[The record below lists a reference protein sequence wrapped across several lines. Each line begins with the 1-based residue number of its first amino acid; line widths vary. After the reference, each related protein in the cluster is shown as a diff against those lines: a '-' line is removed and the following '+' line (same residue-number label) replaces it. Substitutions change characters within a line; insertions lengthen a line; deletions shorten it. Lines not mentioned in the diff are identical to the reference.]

1 MAKST
6 KKFKTEVQDLLNL
19 VINALYSNKDIF
31 LRELVSNASD
41 AVDKLRF
48 EALSKKKL
56 LDNNYSA
63 KIKLTADKD
72 NKTLTI
78 SDNGIGMTKDELD
91 QNIGTIARSGTKVF
105 LENLKNSK
113 KKLTPELIGQFGVG
127 FYSAFMVSDSVTL
140 ITRKAGTKAN
150 EAVVWSSKGTGSY
163 TIEEAE
169 KETTG
174 TDIILNLK
182 EDALKYLEEWE
193 IRSLIKKYSD
203 YLEYPIAMDIT
214 REETPKDKEG
224 KEIEGAEKEIVVTEE
239 ILNSQKAI
247 WTRSKSEITN
257 EEYNSFY
264 QNISNDY
271 SEPLRHIHYNA
282 EGTLEFN
289 AILYLPSKAPYD
301 LFMNQPKGGIH
312 LYVKRIF
319 IMDEQ
324 NILLPEYLRF
334 VKGVVDSSDLPL
346 NVSREILQEDK
357 ILVKIQK
364 ALVKKVL
371 DTLQEIKEKDYDN
384 YAKFWVEFG
393 KVIKEGVHSD
403 FANKEKI
410 AEICLF
416 QSTQTQADKFT
427 ALEDYIKR
435 MPTEQSEIYY
445 ITGTDYQT
453 MASSPLLEGFRKKN
467 WEVLLLSDPI
477 DEWVVQSLSTYKEKP
492 LKSIAKDGV
501 KLDEEVE
508 KKQEKSKDEIK
519 VIEEL
524 LDENISKVVFSQ
536 RLTDSACCLV
546 ADENAMSANMEKI
559 FVSMNQTTP
568 SSKRILELNPN
579 HKLIKHILGLA
590 KKDAKSEDFK
600 DYVTLLYEQALIA
613 EGSPVKDPAGFNRR
627 VSKFMMPK

>member
-19 VINALYSNKDIF
+19 VISALYSNKDIF
-31 LRELVSNASD
+31 LRELISNASD

-48 EALSKKKL
+48 ESLSKKKL
-56 LDNNYSA
+56 LDNGYSA
-63 KIKLTADKD
+63 KIKLIADKD
-72 NKTLTI
+72 NKTLTV
-78 SDNGIGMTKDELD
+78 SDNGIGMTKDEID
-91 QNIGTIARSGTKVF
+91 QNIGTIARSGTKAF
-105 LENLKNSK
+105 LENLKNSN

-127 FYSAFMVSDSVTL
+127 FYSAFMVAESVTL
-140 ITRKAGTKAN
+140 ITRKAGTKVN

-163 TIEEAE
+163 TIEETDKQE
-169 KETTG
+169 IG

-182 EDALKYLEEWE
+182 EDATKYLEEWE

-214 REETPKDKEG
+214 REETPKDKDG
-224 KEIEGAEKEIVVTEE
+224 KEIQGAEKEIIVTEE

-247 WTRSKSEITN
+247 WTRSKSEITD
-257 EEYNSFY
+257 EEYKSFY

-271 SEPLRHIHYNA
+271 SEPLRHIHYKA

-301 LFMNQPKGGIH
+301 LFMNQSKGGIH

-357 ILVKIQK
+357 ILLKIQK

-371 DTLQEIKEKDYDN
+371 DTLQEIKGKDYDN
-384 YAKFWVEFG
+384 YVKFWLEFG

-403 FANKEKI
+403 FANKEKL
-410 AEICLF
+410 AELCLF
-416 QSTQTQADKFT
+416 QSTQTEAGKFT
-427 ALEDYIKR
+427 TLEDYVKR
-435 MPTEQSEIYY
+435 MPSEQSDIYY
-445 ITGTDYQT
+445 VTGTDYQT
-453 MASSPLLEGFRKKN
+453 MSGSPLLEGFRNKN

-519 VIEEL
+519 VIEKL
-524 LDENISKVVFSQ
+524 LSEDISKVVFSQ

-559 FVSMNQTTP
+559 FASMNQTAP
-568 SSKRILELNPN
+568 SSKRVLELNPN
-579 HKLIKHILGLA
+579 HKLIKYVLGLA
-590 KKDAKSEDFK
+590 KKDAKSQDFK
-600 DYVTLLYEQALIA
+600 DYVILLYEQALIA